1 MPPVTIAV
9 YGEITVQIH
18 AEDAKNGFC
27 INNNAVVK
35 MSISK
40 SHLEAA
46 FTNSSTSSVPLSLTT
61 QCDIRFTSFLINS
74 CLFSYR

>member
-1 MPPVTIAV
+1 MLQQILQGFIECRAVTIAV

-40 SHLEAA
+40 STFGSCFYKLLY
-46 FTNSSTSSVPLSLTT
+46 FLSS
-61 QCDIRFTSFLINS
+61 IE
-74 CLFSYR
+74 SYYAV